1 MHRKN
6 VCSVERTDAEM
17 FLKDVEPMWRAFWFH
32 MHLVAKNL
40 EEFAAGMTT
49 ISDDVFAYH
58 VSGQKNDFE
67 RWAREVIG
75 DAALA
80 NNLEG
85 VATKEDAARIVA
97 ARLKELQ
104 SALA

>member
-1 MHRKN
+1 MPRKN
-6 VCSVERTDAEM
+6 VCAVERTDAEM

-40 EEFAAGMTT
+40 EEFADGLTT
-49 ISDDVFAYH
+49 ISDDVFVYH

-67 RWAREVIG
+67 RWSREVIG

-80 NNLEG
+80 NDLEG

-97 ARLKELQ
+97 ARLKELRA
-104 SALA
+104 ALA

>member
-6 VCSVERTDAEM
+6 VCAVERTDAEM

-40 EEFAAGMTT
+40 EEFADGLTT
-49 ISDDVFAYH
+49 ISDEVFAYH
-58 VSGQKNDFE
+58 VSGQKNDLE
-67 RWAREVIG
+67 RWTREVIG

-80 NNLEG
+80 NELGG

-97 ARLKELQ
+97 DRVKELRA
-104 SALA
+104 ALG